1 MFEQQVIRGLAG
13 LHDVARHDHGHIGQ
27 PLHGEQ
33 VFQCLMRS
41 AVRANR
47 DSSVRSGN
55 QDVQVCVAH

>member
-1 MFEQQVIRGLAG
+1 MLSETQVQQGNSL
-13 LHDVARHDHGHIGQ
+13 DVDVYKRQGQ